1 MPILGQTTR
10 RFIGMVPV
18 TGALVFLAACASV
31 TPIGELLDNSSKYNG
46 KSVRVEGEVKGSAG
60 ALGRGAYQ
68 VSDRTGTLTVIS
80 EVGSPPRT
88 GARVSVKGIF
98 EALATIGA
106 QSLAVLREQSRSY
119 P

>member
-1 MPILGQTTR
+1 MSTTTR
-10 RFIGMVPV
+10 SVYR
-18 TGALVFLAACASV
+18 LAALAGTLLMLAGCASV

-46 KSVRVEGEVKGSAG
+46 KTVRIEGEVKGSAG

-88 GARVSVKGIF
+88 GAQVGVKGIF
-98 EALATIGA
+98 EALATLGEK
-106 QSLAVLREQSRSY
+106 SLAVLREQSRSS

>member
-1 MPILGQTTR
+1 MPTTTR
-10 RFIGMVPV
+10 SVYRLAP
-18 TGALVFLAACASV
+18 LAATLLMLAGCASV

-46 KSVRVEGEVKGSAG
+46 KSVRIEGEVKGSAG

-88 GARVSVKGIF
+88 GSRVGVKGIF
-98 EALATIGA
+98 EALATLG
-106 QSLAVLREQSRSY
+106 QKSLAVLREQSRSS